1 MAVHIKTADEIEAM
15 REAGKRLS
23 EVHLILREFLK
34 PGITTL
40 EIENKCE
47 EAIRKEGG
55 IPNFLHYGGFP
66 ASVCVSVNDEVV
78 HGIPSEGKVI
88 KNGDVVSL
96 DTGLIFNG
104 FHSDAA
110 RTWIVG
116 NGSAEAERLVSDTE
130 ASFYEGIRYAR
141 PGHHLY
147 EISAAVERYASERGY
162 GVVEGLAG
170 HGIGKHLHEW
180 PTIPNTRQKARGM
193 ILLPGMTIAVEPM
206 IAAGG
211 KEIAVDE
218 NNGWTVRTVDG
229 SLAAHY
235 ENTVLITSDEP
246 ELLTKTV
253 C

>member
-1 MAVHIKTADEIEAM
+1 MAVHIKTAEEIAAM
-15 REAGKRLS
+15 REAGRRLS
-23 EVHLILREFLK
+23 EVHRVLRDFLR

-40 EIENKCE
+40 DIENKCE
-47 EAIRKEGG
+47 EAIAAQGG
-55 IPNFLHYGGFP
+55 VPNFLHYGGFP

-78 HGIPSEGKVI
+78 HGIPSADRVLKE
-88 KNGDVVSL
+88 GDVVSL
-96 DTGLIFNG
+96 DTGLIYEG

-116 NGSAEAERLVSDTE
+116 KGSEEAERLVKDTE
-130 ASFYEGIRYAR
+130 ASFYEGMKYAR

-147 EISAAVERYASERGY
+147 EISAAVDRYASEKGY

-170 HGIGKHLHEW
+170 HGIGRHLHEW
-180 PTIPNTRQKARGM
+180 PPIPNVTQKARGM

-206 IAAGG
+206 ITAGG
-211 KEIAVDE
+211 KEIEVDE
-218 NNGWTVRTVDG
+218 ENEWTVRTKDG

-235 ENTVLITSDEP
+235 ENTVLITEDGP